1 MAMNVLKTN
10 TSSYLFDTQNPDL
23 VLKQNGKFSSVY
35 LGYQLPDKL
44 PVVIKVLNKEIADRP
59 DGLKNFIKEASFTLL
74 HPNLQ
79 KTIEYFTDGSY
90 HYLIKEYL
98 PGKTLRQLLNSK
110 NKFTA
115 TFYCK
120 CIVEVLKILEA
131 LHAKGIYHC
140 DIRPD
145 NILVV
150 TTNDLIAVDNPS
162 ICLLD
167 LGLAKSIV
175 ETETVHQS
183 PFALIYSPPEQ
194 LLNYYDLIGSPSD
207 IFSSGITLYECL
219 AGVKAFENDNPELI
233 MHLQLN
239 AEIENRNI
247 PKQLFD
253 ILLKATAKYKFN
265 LPPSQI
271 EEDKLIM
278 HLKTGMQQRYQS
290 AADMRAALSKVLA
303 SNTIE
308 KEMKWNWFKRL
319 FD

>member
-1 MAMNVLKTN
+1 MNVLKTN
-10 TSSYLFDTQNPDL
+10 KASYLFDTKNPDL
-23 VLKQNGKFSSVY
+23 ILKQNGKFSTVY
-35 LGYQLPDKL
+35 IGYQLPDKL
-44 PVVIKVLNKEIADRP
+44 PVVIKILNKEIAEQP
-59 DGLKNFIKEASFTLL
+59 DGLRNFIKEASFTLL

-110 NKFTA
+110 KKFTA

-120 CIVEVLKILEA
+120 CIVELLTILEA
-131 LHAKGIYHC
+131 LHAKGVYHC

-145 NILVV
+145 NILLV
-150 TTNDLIAVDNPS
+150 TTNQLIDVDNPS
-162 ICLLD
+162 VFLLD
-167 LGLAKSIV
+167 LGLAKTIV
-175 ETETVHQS
+175 ESERAFQS

-207 IFSSGITLYECL
+207 IFSTGITLYECL

-239 AEIENRNI
+239 SAIENRNI
-247 PKQLFD
+247 PKKLFEV
-253 ILLKATAKYKFN
+253 LLKATAKFKFN

-271 EEDKLIM
+271 EEDELRL
-278 HLKTGMQQRYQS
+278 HLKKGMQLRYQS
-290 AADMRAALSKVLA
+290 ATDMKAALSNILA
-303 SNTIE
+303 VNSNE